1 MIYLLFAF
9 FFASRVFS
17 DVMRKKNSK
26 VFSTSGLTG
35 SLFYV
40 FETSLFALFY
50 FWVLNGFVLH
60 FNGRVLLYGLLY
72 GLVVLTTLVPSVFL
86 YNYTTFAF
94 ASFVSGSFAL
104 IMSLLSGWLVFGE
117 AITADKLF
125 RVILMLMATGVIFLG
140 RRGDLCKSAPDE
152 KGKRSGARNLIIAV
166 LLIAFTAVI
175 GAAGTAIMKFY
186 SADPAVT
193 DQNSFFFATNVFS
206 ALLVLPILPF
216 TMRHDGVS
224 MGDLF
229 GMVKSKKTLYSAI
242 TTINSNLNSIVQM
255 LLLGMMEVSVFTP
268 LSSAVSFAA
277 VAIAT
282 PIIGEKLDKYT
293 VISTAIAIASVVL
306 PPALAALIG

>member
-1 MIYLLFAF
+1 MIYLLFGF

-26 VFSTSGLTG
+26 VFSTNGLTS

-94 ASFVSGSFAL
+94 ASFVSGSFSL

-125 RVILMLMATGVIFLG
+125 RVVLMLMATGVIFLG
-140 RRGDLCKSAPDE
+140 RRGDLCKSATDE

-166 LLIAFTAVI
+166 LLITFTTVV

-268 LSSAVSFAA
+268 LSSAFSFAA